1 MFFHRRS
8 EAKLAGARDTAESP
22 AHNPWY
28 QVHAA
33 ATAFGLSV
41 GYTRGEVDA
50 AFRRLARA
58 AHPDVGGTHDM
69 FETLVTQRD
78 LLLKE
83 ARPTKTTLKNAIGGS
98 GMA

>member
-8 EAKLAGARDTAESP
+8 AAKLAGARDTAESP

-50 AFRRLARA
+50 AFRRLARK
-58 AHPDVGGTHDM
+58 AHPDAGGTQDM
-69 FETLVTQRD
+69 FETLIAQRH

-83 ARPTKTTLKNAIGGS
+83 AGLTKTTRNNAIGGS
-98 GMA
+98 ETA